1 MAETLEEAV
10 ARVRD
15 EQNQASKVATPPAP
29 VESQKFR
36 TAMQGLTY
44 NFADEI
50 EAAVRSVLPES
61 LGGGEYEQIR
71 NELRQ
76 KLSAYKE
83 ANPGEALT
91 YEVAGALVPAIGM
104 MAVPGLQGGGA
115 ARLAAIAGAEGL
127 GSYLGEVEKLSDFSE
142 KDAALATGIS
152 AVGGPLA
159 QKGLSATGAAGS
171 QFIKFVRGQF
181 GDTPATAVQ
190 AELRRLAEAT
200 GQTVDE
206 VIQDV
211 VDGKLMAE
219 NKTLQASVRALRSK
233 GGGAAREITERVPAR
248 RQATR
253 ADAVQGMQEG
263 LAPDMPGNVIAA
275 MKATD
280 EELGR
285 LETKAYEAVFGRIP
299 NVNTEIAR
307 DIESILGRFPD
318 VRRAITSIYNKRNI
332 VPLWD
337 EERNILRRV
346 PSLRDAEI
354 VRRLLDDEA
363 NVLFKA
369 GSGEEGKTTA
379 DVARNLRKMLDET
392 YPGVRAVRADAAVRR
407 EMRDQFDVGRKSLNM
422 NADEVDVIF
431 EQAKGKGDAAVR
443 AFRAGV
449 MDAIRNRSRRSPGLM
464 GNLADPDRQAGA
476 VLRVVFPDEG
486 IDEIQRRLQ
495 VAEGSQDLYN
505 KVFQNS
511 MTAPEQAA
519 RSLMGTG
526 NISAFEVREM
536 MSGNPGALLSGLS
549 KMIANAIPQM
559 SDADR
564 TSVARVLLS
573 DDPQLVRDALTDN
586 TQLDKLLAKAQQIVN
601 FSGAAARTNVA
612 QQTGGLLA
620 EENR

>member
-1 MAETLEEAV
+1 MARTTEEIIAEIR
-10 ARVRD
+10 AG
-15 EQNQASKVATPPAP
+15 QSQSSAMP

-36 TAMQGLTY
+36 TAMQGATY

-61 LGGGEYEQIR
+61 LGGGEYEAIR

-83 ANPGEALT
+83 ANPAEALS
-91 YEVAGALVPAIGM
+91 YELAGALVPAIGM

-115 ARLAAIAGAEGL
+115 LRLGTIAGAEGL
-127 GSYLGEVEKLSDFSE
+127 GSYFGQLDEVD
-142 KDAALATGIS
+142 DATALDAGLATGIS

-159 QKGLSATGAAGS
+159 QKGLSAAGAGGS
-171 QFIKFVRGQF
+171 KLIKFVRGRF
-181 GDTPATAVQ
+181 GDAPATAVQ
-190 AELRRLAEAT
+190 SELRRLAEAT
-200 GQTVDE
+200 GQSVDE

-211 VDGKLMAE
+211 MDGRIMAE
-219 NKTLQASVRALRSK
+219 NKTLQSSVRALRSQ
-233 GGGAAREITERVPAR
+233 GGGAAREITEQLPAR

-253 ADAVQGMQEG
+253 AAAMEGMQEG
-263 LAPDMPGNVIAA
+263 LAPGMSGNVIKA

-285 LETKAYEAVFGRIP
+285 LEREAYKAVFGGIP
-299 NVNTEIAR
+299 NVNTALAR
-307 DIESILGRFPD
+307 EMESILGRFPD
-318 VRRAITSIYNKRNI
+318 ARAAMGRIYRKRNT

-337 EERNILRRV
+337 EERNILRRM
-346 PSLRDAEI
+346 PNLEDAEI
-354 VRRLLDDEA
+354 LRRLIDDEA
-363 NVLFKA
+363 SVLFRG
-369 GSGEEGKTTA
+369 GSGTEGAATA
-379 DVARNLRKMLDET
+379 DIANAFRKMLDDA
-392 YPGVRAVRADAAVRR
+392 YPDVRSVRADAAVRR
-407 EMRDQFDVGRKSLNM
+407 EMRDQFAAGQKALSM
-422 NADEVDVIF
+422 NADALDVAFDEV
-431 EQAKGKGDAAVR
+431 KGKGDAAVR

-449 MDAIRNRSRRSPGLM
+449 MDAIRNASRRRPALM
-464 GNLADPDRQAGA
+464 GRLADPERQEGA

-486 IDEIQRRLQ
+486 VEQIQKRLEI
-495 VAEGSQDLYN
+495 AEGSQDLYG

-526 NISAFEVREM
+526 DISAFEMREM
-536 MSGNPGALLSGLS
+536 LTGNPAALISGLG
-549 KMIANAIPQM
+549 KMISNAMPQM

-573 DDPQLVRDALTDN
+573 DDPQLVMRALTDN
-586 TQLDKLLAKAQQIVN
+586 TQLDKLLAKIQQIVN
-601 FSGAAARTNVA
+601 AGAAGARTGVA

-620 EENR
+620 EENY

>member
-1 MAETLEEAV
+1 MARTTEEIIAEIR
-10 ARVRD
+10 AG
-15 EQNQASKVATPPAP
+15 QSQSSAMP

-36 TAMQGLTY
+36 TAMQGATY

-61 LGGGEYEQIR
+61 LGGGEYEAIR

-83 ANPGEALT
+83 ANPAEALS
-91 YEVAGALVPAIGM
+91 YELAGALVPAIGM

-115 ARLAAIAGAEGL
+115 LRLGTIAGAEGL
-127 GSYLGEVEKLSDFSE
+127 GSYFGQLDEVD
-142 KDAALATGIS
+142 DATALDAGLATGIS

-159 QKGLSATGAAGS
+159 QKGLSAAGAGGS
-171 QFIKFVRGQF
+171 KLIKFVRGRF
-181 GDTPATAVQ
+181 GDAPATAVQ
-190 AELRRLAEAT
+190 SELRRLAEAT
-200 GQTVDE
+200 GQSVDE

-211 VDGKLMAE
+211 MDGRIMAE
-219 NKTLQASVRALRSK
+219 NKTLQSSVRALRSQ
-233 GGGAAREITERVPAR
+233 GGGAAREITEQLPAR

-253 ADAVQGMQEG
+253 AVAMEGMQEG
-263 LAPDMPGNVIAA
+263 LAPGMSGNVIKA

-285 LETKAYEAVFGRIP
+285 LEREAYKAVFGGIP
-299 NVNTEIAR
+299 NVNTALAR
-307 DIESILGRFPD
+307 EMESILGRFPD
-318 VRRAITSIYNKRNI
+318 ARAAMGRIYRKRNT

-337 EERNILRRV
+337 EERNILRRM
-346 PSLRDAEI
+346 PNLEDAEI
-354 VRRLLDDEA
+354 LRRLIDDEA
-363 NVLFKA
+363 SVLFRG
-369 GSGEEGKTTA
+369 GSGTEGAATA
-379 DVARNLRKMLDET
+379 DIANAFRKMLDDA
-392 YPGVRAVRADAAVRR
+392 YPDVRSVRADAAVRR
-407 EMRDQFDVGRKSLNM
+407 EMRDQFAAGQKALSM
-422 NADEVDVIF
+422 NADALDVAFDEV
-431 EQAKGKGDAAVR
+431 KGKGDAAVR

-449 MDAIRNRSRRSPGLM
+449 MDAIRNAARRRPALM
-464 GNLADPDRQAGA
+464 GRLADPERQEGA

-486 IDEIQRRLQ
+486 VEQIQKRLEI
-495 VAEGSQDLYN
+495 AEGSQDLYG

-526 NISAFEVREM
+526 DISAFEMREM
-536 MSGNPGALLSGLS
+536 LTGNPAALISGLG
-549 KMIANAIPQM
+549 KMISNAMPQM

-573 DDPQLVRDALTDN
+573 DDPQLVMRALTDN
-586 TQLDKLLAKAQQIVN
+586 TQLDKLLAKIQQIVN
-601 FSGAAARTNVA
+601 AGAAGARTGVA

-620 EENR
+620 EENY

>member
-1 MAETLEEAV
+1 MARTTEEIIAEIR
-10 ARVRD
+10 AG
-15 EQNQASKVATPPAP
+15 QSQSSAMP

-36 TAMQGLTY
+36 TAMQGATY

-61 LGGGEYEQIR
+61 LGGGEYEAIR

-83 ANPGEALT
+83 ANPAEALS
-91 YEVAGALVPAIGM
+91 YELAGALVPAIGM

-115 ARLAAIAGAEGL
+115 LRLGTIAGAEGL
-127 GSYLGEVEKLSDFSE
+127 GSYFGQLDEVD
-142 KDAALATGIS
+142 DATALDAGLATGIS

-159 QKGLSATGAAGS
+159 QKGLSAAGAGGS
-171 QFIKFVRGQF
+171 KLIKFVRGRF
-181 GDTPATAVQ
+181 GDAPATAVQ
-190 AELRRLAEAT
+190 SELRRLAEAT
-200 GQTVDE
+200 GQSVDE

-211 VDGKLMAE
+211 MDGRIMAE
-219 NKTLQASVRALRSK
+219 NRTLQASIRALRSQ
-233 GGGAAREITERVPAR
+233 GGGAAREITEQLPAR

-253 ADAVQGMQEG
+253 AAAMEGMQEG
-263 LAPDMPGNVIAA
+263 LAPGMSGNVIKA

-285 LETKAYEAVFGRIP
+285 LEREAYKAVFGGIP
-299 NVNTEIAR
+299 NVNTALAR
-307 DIESILGRFPD
+307 EMESILGRFPD
-318 VRRAITSIYNKRNI
+318 ARAAMGRIYRKRNT

-337 EERNILRRV
+337 EERNILRRM
-346 PSLRDAEI
+346 PNLEDAEI
-354 VRRLLDDEA
+354 LRRLIDDEA
-363 NVLFKA
+363 SVLFRG
-369 GSGEEGKTTA
+369 GSGTEGAATA
-379 DVARNLRKMLDET
+379 DIANAFRKMLDDA
-392 YPGVRAVRADAAVRR
+392 YPDVRSVRADAAVRR
-407 EMRDQFDVGRKSLNM
+407 EMRDQFAAGQKALSM
-422 NADEVDVIF
+422 NADALDVAFDEV
-431 EQAKGKGDAAVR
+431 KGKGDAAVR

-449 MDAIRNRSRRSPGLM
+449 MDAIRNASRRRPALM
-464 GNLADPDRQAGA
+464 GRLADPERQEGA

-486 IDEIQRRLQ
+486 VEQIQKRLEI
-495 VAEGSQDLYN
+495 AEGSQDLYG

-526 NISAFEVREM
+526 DISAFEMREM
-536 MSGNPGALLSGLS
+536 LTGNPAALISGLG
-549 KMIANAIPQM
+549 KMISNAMPQM

-573 DDPQLVRDALTDN
+573 DDPQLVMRALTDN
-586 TQLDKLLAKAQQIVN
+586 TQLDKLLAKIQQIVN
-601 FSGAAARTNVA
+601 AGAAGARTGVA

-620 EENR
+620 EENY

>member
-1 MAETLEEAV
+1 MARTTEEIIAEIR
-10 ARVRD
+10 AG
-15 EQNQASKVATPPAP
+15 QSQSSAMP

-36 TAMQGLTY
+36 TAMQGATY

-61 LGGGEYEQIR
+61 LGGGEYEAIR

-83 ANPGEALT
+83 ANPAEALS
-91 YEVAGALVPAIGM
+91 YELAGALVPAIGM

-115 ARLAAIAGAEGL
+115 LRLGTIAGAEGL
-127 GSYLGEVEKLSDFSE
+127 GSYFGQLDEVD
-142 KDAALATGIS
+142 DATALDAGLATGIS

-159 QKGLSATGAAGS
+159 QKGLSAAGAGGS
-171 QFIKFVRGQF
+171 KLIKFVRGRF
-181 GDTPATAVQ
+181 GDAPATAVQ
-190 AELRRLAEAT
+190 SELRRLAEAT
-200 GQTVDE
+200 GQSVDE

-211 VDGKLMAE
+211 MDGRIMAE
-219 NKTLQASVRALRSK
+219 NKTLQSSVRALRSQ
-233 GGGAAREITERVPAR
+233 GGGAAREITEQLPAR

-253 ADAVQGMQEG
+253 AVAMEGMQEG
-263 LAPDMPGNVIAA
+263 LAPGMSGNVIKA

-285 LETKAYEAVFGRIP
+285 LEREAYKAVFGGIP
-299 NVNTEIAR
+299 NVNTALAR
-307 DIESILGRFPD
+307 EMESILGRFPD
-318 VRRAITSIYNKRNI
+318 ARAAMGRIYRKRNT

-337 EERNILRRV
+337 EERNILRRM
-346 PSLRDAEI
+346 PNLEDAEI
-354 VRRLLDDEA
+354 LRRLIDDEA
-363 NVLFKA
+363 SVLFRG
-369 GSGEEGKTTA
+369 GSGTEGAATA
-379 DVARNLRKMLDET
+379 DIANAFRKMLDDA
-392 YPGVRAVRADAAVRR
+392 YPDVRSVRADAAVRR
-407 EMRDQFDVGRKSLNM
+407 EMRDQFAAGQKALSM
-422 NADEVDVIF
+422 NADALDVAFDEV
-431 EQAKGKGDAAVR
+431 KGKGDAAVR

-449 MDAIRNRSRRSPGLM
+449 MDAIRNASRRRPALM
-464 GNLADPDRQAGA
+464 GRLADPERQEGA

-486 IDEIQRRLQ
+486 VEQIQKRLEI
-495 VAEGSQDLYN
+495 AEGSQDLYG

-526 NISAFEVREM
+526 DISAFEMREM
-536 MSGNPGALLSGLS
+536 LTGNPAALISGLG
-549 KMIANAIPQM
+549 KMISNAMPQM

-573 DDPQLVRDALTDN
+573 DDPQLVMGALTDN
-586 TQLDKLLAKAQQIVN
+586 TQLDKLLAKIQQIVN
-601 FSGAAARTNVA
+601 AGAAGARTGVA

-620 EENR
+620 EENY

>member
-1 MAETLEEAV
+1 MARTTEEIIAEIR
-10 ARVRD
+10 AG
-15 EQNQASKVATPPAP
+15 QSQSSAMP

-36 TAMQGLTY
+36 TAMQGATY

-61 LGGGEYEQIR
+61 LGGGEYEAIR

-83 ANPGEALT
+83 ANPAEALS
-91 YEVAGALVPAIGM
+91 YELAGALVPAIGM

-115 ARLAAIAGAEGL
+115 LRLGTIAGAEGL
-127 GSYLGEVEKLSDFSE
+127 GSYFGQLDEVD
-142 KDAALATGIS
+142 DATALDAGLATGIS

-159 QKGLSATGAAGS
+159 QKGLSAAGAGGS
-171 QFIKFVRGQF
+171 KLIKFVRGRF
-181 GDTPATAVQ
+181 GDAPATAVQ
-190 AELRRLAEAT
+190 SELRRLAEAT
-200 GQTVDE
+200 GQSVDE

-211 VDGKLMAE
+211 MDGRIMAE
-219 NKTLQASVRALRSK
+219 NKTLQSSVRALRSQ
-233 GGGAAREITERVPAR
+233 GGGAAREITEQLPAR

-253 ADAVQGMQEG
+253 AAAMEGMQEG
-263 LAPDMPGNVIAA
+263 LAPGMSGNVIKA

-285 LETKAYEAVFGRIP
+285 LEREAYKAVFGGIP
-299 NVNTEIAR
+299 NVNTALAR
-307 DIESILGRFPD
+307 EMESILGRFPD
-318 VRRAITSIYNKRNI
+318 ARAAMGRIYRKRNT

-337 EERNILRRV
+337 EERNILRRM
-346 PSLRDAEI
+346 PNLEDAEI
-354 VRRLLDDEA
+354 LRRLIDDEA
-363 NVLFKA
+363 SVLFRG
-369 GSGEEGKTTA
+369 GSGTEGAATA
-379 DVARNLRKMLDET
+379 DIANAFRKMLDDA
-392 YPGVRAVRADAAVRR
+392 YPDVRSVRADAAVRR
-407 EMRDQFDVGRKSLNM
+407 EMRDQFAAGQKALSM
-422 NADEVDVIF
+422 NADALDVAFDEV
-431 EQAKGKGDAAVR
+431 KGKGDAAVR

-449 MDAIRNRSRRSPGLM
+449 MDAIRNAARRRPALM
-464 GNLADPDRQAGA
+464 GRLADPERQEGA

-486 IDEIQRRLQ
+486 VEQIQKRLEI
-495 VAEGSQDLYN
+495 AEGSQDLYG

-526 NISAFEVREM
+526 DISAFEMREM
-536 MSGNPGALLSGLS
+536 LTGNPAALISGLG
-549 KMIANAIPQM
+549 KMISNAMPQM

-573 DDPQLVRDALTDN
+573 DDPQLVMRALTDN
-586 TQLDKLLAKAQQIVN
+586 TQLDKLLAKIQQIVN
-601 FSGAAARTNVA
+601 AGAAGARTGVA

-620 EENR
+620 EENY

>member
-1 MAETLEEAV
+1 MARTTEEIIAEIR
-10 ARVRD
+10 AG
-15 EQNQASKVATPPAP
+15 QSQSSAMP

-36 TAMQGLTY
+36 TAMQGATY

-61 LGGGEYEQIR
+61 LGGGEYEAIR

-83 ANPGEALT
+83 ANPAEALS
-91 YEVAGALVPAIGM
+91 YELAGALVPAIGM

-115 ARLAAIAGAEGL
+115 LRLGTIAGAEGL
-127 GSYLGEVEKLSDFSE
+127 GSYFGQLDEVD
-142 KDAALATGIS
+142 DATALDAGLATGIS

-159 QKGLSATGAAGS
+159 QKGLSAAGAGGS
-171 QFIKFVRGQF
+171 KLIKFVRGRF
-181 GDTPATAVQ
+181 GDAPATAVQ
-190 AELRRLAEAT
+190 SELRRLAEAT
-200 GQTVDE
+200 GQSVDE

-211 VDGKLMAE
+211 MDGRIMAE
-219 NKTLQASVRALRSK
+219 NRTLQASIRALRSQ
-233 GGGAAREITERVPAR
+233 GGGAAREITEQLPAR

-253 ADAVQGMQEG
+253 AVAMEGMQEG
-263 LAPDMPGNVIAA
+263 LAPGMSGNVIKA

-285 LETKAYEAVFGRIP
+285 LEREAYKAVFGGIP
-299 NVNTEIAR
+299 NVNTALAR
-307 DIESILGRFPD
+307 EMESILGRFPD
-318 VRRAITSIYNKRNI
+318 ARAAMGRIYRKRNT

-337 EERNILRRV
+337 EERNILRRM
-346 PSLRDAEI
+346 PNLEDAEI
-354 VRRLLDDEA
+354 LRRLIDDEA
-363 NVLFKA
+363 SVLFRG
-369 GSGEEGKTTA
+369 GSGTEGAATA
-379 DVARNLRKMLDET
+379 DIANAFRKMLDDA
-392 YPGVRAVRADAAVRR
+392 YPDVRSVRADAAVRR
-407 EMRDQFDVGRKSLNM
+407 EMRDQFAAGQKALSM
-422 NADEVDVIF
+422 NADALDVAFDEV
-431 EQAKGKGDAAVR
+431 KGKGDAAVR

-449 MDAIRNRSRRSPGLM
+449 MDAIRNAARRRPALM
-464 GNLADPDRQAGA
+464 GRLADPERQEGA

-486 IDEIQRRLQ
+486 VEQIQKRLEI
-495 VAEGSQDLYN
+495 AEGSQDLYG

-526 NISAFEVREM
+526 DISAFEMREM
-536 MSGNPGALLSGLS
+536 LTGNPAALISGLG
-549 KMIANAIPQM
+549 KMISNAMPQM

-573 DDPQLVRDALTDN
+573 DDPQLVMRALTDN
-586 TQLDKLLAKAQQIVN
+586 TQLDKLLAKIQQIVN
-601 FSGAAARTNVA
+601 AGAAGARTGVA

-620 EENR
+620 EENY

>member
-1 MAETLEEAV
+1 MARTTEEIIAEIR
-10 ARVRD
+10 AG
-15 EQNQASKVATPPAP
+15 QSQSSAMP

-36 TAMQGLTY
+36 TAMQGATY

-61 LGGGEYEQIR
+61 LGGGEYEAIR

-83 ANPGEALT
+83 ANPAEALS
-91 YEVAGALVPAIGM
+91 YELAGALVPAIGM

-115 ARLAAIAGAEGL
+115 LRLGTIAGAEGL
-127 GSYLGEVEKLSDFSE
+127 GSYFGQLDEVD
-142 KDAALATGIS
+142 DATALDAGLATGIS

-159 QKGLSATGAAGS
+159 QKGLSAAGAGGS
-171 QFIKFVRGQF
+171 KLIKFVRGRF
-181 GDTPATAVQ
+181 GDAPATAVQ
-190 AELRRLAEAT
+190 SELRRLAEAT
-200 GQTVDE
+200 GQSVDE

-211 VDGKLMAE
+211 MDGRIMAE
-219 NKTLQASVRALRSK
+219 NKTLQSSVRALRSQ
-233 GGGAAREITERVPAR
+233 GGGAAREITEQLPAR

-253 ADAVQGMQEG
+253 AVAMEGMQEG
-263 LAPDMPGNVIAA
+263 LAPGMSGNVIKA

-285 LETKAYEAVFGRIP
+285 LEREAYKAVFGGIP
-299 NVNTEIAR
+299 NVNTALAR
-307 DIESILGRFPD
+307 EMESILGRFPD
-318 VRRAITSIYNKRNI
+318 ARAAMGRIYRKRNT

-337 EERNILRRV
+337 EERNILRRM
-346 PSLRDAEI
+346 PNLEDAEI
-354 VRRLLDDEA
+354 LRRLIDDEA
-363 NVLFKA
+363 SVLFRG
-369 GSGEEGKTTA
+369 GSGTEGAATA
-379 DVARNLRKMLDET
+379 DIANAFRKMLDDA
-392 YPGVRAVRADAAVRR
+392 YPDVRSVRADAAVRR
-407 EMRDQFDVGRKSLNM
+407 EMRDQFAAGQKALSM
-422 NADEVDVIF
+422 NADALDVAFDEV
-431 EQAKGKGDAAVR
+431 KGKGDAAVR

-449 MDAIRNRSRRSPGLM
+449 MDAIRNASRRRPALM
-464 GNLADPDRQAGA
+464 GRLADPERQEGA

-486 IDEIQRRLQ
+486 VEQIQKRLEI
-495 VAEGSQDLYN
+495 AEGSQDLYG

-526 NISAFEVREM
+526 DISAFEMREM
-536 MSGNPGALLSGLS
+536 LTGNPAALISGLG
-549 KMIANAIPQM
+549 KMISNAMPQM

-573 DDPQLVRDALTDN
+573 DDPQLVMRALTDN
-586 TQLDKLLAKAQQIVN
+586 TQLDKLLAKIQQIVN
-601 FSGAAARTNVA
+601 AGAAGARTGVA

-620 EENR
+620 EENY

>member
-10 ARVRD
+10 ERVRK
-15 EQNQASKVATPPAP
+15 EQNQASNVATPPAP

-36 TAMQGLTY
+36 TAMQGVTY

-115 ARLAAIAGAEGL
+115 ARLAAIAGTEGL
-127 GSYLGEVEKLSDFSE
+127 GSYLGEVEKLSDFSK

-233 GGGAAREITERVPAR
+233 GGGAAREITEQVPAR

-299 NVNTEIAR
+299 NVNTEIAK

-392 YPGVRAVRADAAVRR
+392 YPGVRAVRANAAVRR

-526 NISAFEVREM
+526 NISAFELREM

>member
-1 MAETLEEAV
+1 MARTTEEIIAEIR
-10 ARVRD
+10 AG
-15 EQNQASKVATPPAP
+15 QSQSSAAP

-36 TAMQGLTY
+36 TAMQGATY

-76 KLSAYKE
+76 KLLAYKE
-83 ANPGEALT
+83 ANPGEALS
-91 YEVAGALVPAIGM
+91 YELAGALVPAIGM

-115 ARLAAIAGAEGL
+115 ARLAGIAGAEGL
-127 GSYLGEVEKLSDFSE
+127 GSHFGQLEEFDDATKGG
-142 KDAALATGIS
+142 AALAAGVS
-152 AVGGPLA
+152 AAGGTLA
-159 QKGLSATGAAGS
+159 QKGLSAAGAGGS
-171 QFIKFVRGQF
+171 QLIKYVRGKF
-181 GDTPATAVQ
+181 GDAPATAVQ
-190 AELRRLAEAT
+190 SELRRLAEAT
-200 GQTVDE
+200 GQSVDE

-211 VDGKLMAE
+211 MDGKIMAE

-233 GGGAAREITERVPAR
+233 GGGAAKEITEQVPVR

-253 ADAVQGMQEG
+253 AAAMEGMQEG
-263 LAPDMPGNVIAA
+263 LTPGMSGNVINA

-285 LETKAYEAVFGRIP
+285 LEREAYEAVFGGIP
-299 NVNTEIAR
+299 NVNTKIAR
-307 DIESILGRFPD
+307 EIESILGRFPD
-318 VRRAITSIYNKRNI
+318 ARRALTSIYNKRNT
-332 VPLWD
+332 VPLWN

-346 PSLRDAEI
+346 PTLEDAEI

-363 NVLFKA
+363 SVLFRA
-369 GSGEEGKTTA
+369 GSGTEGAATA
-379 DVARNLRKMLDET
+379 DVAKALREMLDES
-392 YPGVRAVRADAAVRR
+392 YAGLRSVRADAAVRR
-407 EMRDQFDVGRKSLNM
+407 EMRDQFDTGRKALAM
-422 NADEVDVIF
+422 NADELEVAFDAV
-431 EQAKGKGDAAVR
+431 KRKGDAAVR

-449 MDAIRNRSRRSPGLM
+449 MDAIRNVARRRPGLM
-464 GNLADPDRQAGA
+464 GRLADPERQEGA
-476 VLRVVFPDEG
+476 VLRVVFPDES
-486 IDEIQRRLQ
+486 IEQIQKRLEI
-495 VAEGSQDLYN
+495 AEGSQDLYG

-526 NISAFEVREM
+526 DISAFEMREM
-536 MSGNPGALLSGLS
+536 LAGNPAALISGLG
-549 KMIANAIPQM
+549 KMISNAMPKM

-573 DDPQLVRDALTDN
+573 DDPQLVMRALTDN
-586 TQLDKLLAKAQQIVN
+586 TQLDKLLAKIQQIVN
-601 FSGAAARTNVA
+601 AGAAGARTGVA

-620 EENR
+620 EENY